1 MNQREMALLE
11 IFLNHPQTDFLSS
24 RLLAQEMG
32 LSDRTVRKIIRD
44 VSLAQEQLGI
54 EIHSLPSKGYR
65 LEIIDP
71 DLFRSTYQTLKAD
84 QMSHQQ
90 KGNLE

>member
-32 LSDRTVRKIIRD
+32 LSDRTVRKVT
-44 VSLAQEQLGI
+44 VSGRNIAEV
-54 EIHSLPSKGYR
+54 S
-65 LEIIDP
+65 
-71 DLFRSTYQTLKAD
+71 A
-84 QMSHQQ
+84 M
-90 KGNLE
+90 